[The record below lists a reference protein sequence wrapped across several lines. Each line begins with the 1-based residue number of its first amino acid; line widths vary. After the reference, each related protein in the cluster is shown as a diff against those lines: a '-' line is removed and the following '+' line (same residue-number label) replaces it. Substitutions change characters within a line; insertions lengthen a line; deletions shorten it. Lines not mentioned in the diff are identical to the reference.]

1 MKALL
6 DARALQPQMDGI
18 GRYAST
24 ICTKL
29 SSRRP
34 DWSFEVLVAPG
45 SSRHIAGGPNLAVSE
60 SPVARFGPDERR
72 RMTPAV
78 RTVSPAVIHNF
89 SVTGPVWRGIPG
101 SFTVHDLIV
110 IEVPGFFG
118 PSRIRNTLARK
129 WFSLLISRGVR
140 EASSIAVPTEWVR
153 QRLCERFPAATGKT
167 VVTYEGQDLFDP
179 RDGRP
184 AARGDFLLYIGNAR
198 PYKNL
203 PRLLRAYAALVAG
216 GSAPPLRMVV
226 KRDRALTLLER
237 EIETLGLREHID
249 LVSGVTD
256 DEMRKLYMTCRA
268 FVFPSIYEG
277 FGLPVLEAMACGC
290 PVLTSRG
297 TAVEEVA
304 GDGALLV
311 DPTSVDAIRS
321 GLEEICSRRDLREE
335 LSLRALSRA
344 SMFSWDASA
353 EITARM
359 LEDMA
364 GGRTRNL
371 IRT

>member
-1 MKALL
+1 MKTLM

-24 ICTKL
+24 ICMKL
-29 SSRRP
+29 STMRP
-34 DWSFEVLVAPG
+34 DWRFEVLVAPG
-45 SSRHIAGGPNLAVSE
+45 SSRHIRGGPNLSVSE
-60 SPVARFGPDERR
+60 SPVSRFGPDERR
-72 RMTPAV
+72 RMTPTV
-78 RTVSPAVIHNF
+78 RSAAPDVIHNF

-101 SFTVHDLIV
+101 SFTAHDLIV

-118 PSRIRNTLARK
+118 PSRIRNILARR
-129 WFSLLISRGVR
+129 WFRLLISRGVR
-140 EASSIAVPTEWVR
+140 EAASIAVPTEWVR
-153 QRLCERFPAATGKT
+153 QRLCERFPAAEGKT

-179 RDGRP
+179 HDYRP
-184 AARGDFLLYIGNAR
+184 SARGDFLLYIGNAR

-203 PRLLRAYAALVAG
+203 PRLLRAYAGLVEG
-216 GSAPPLRMVV
+216 GAAPMLLMVV
-226 KRDRALTLLER
+226 KKDRALALLER
-237 EIETLGLREHID
+237 EIETLGLRDRIN

-256 DEMRKLYMTCRA
+256 DEMRRLYRTCTA
-268 FVFPSIYEG
+268 FVFPSVYEG

-311 DPTSVDAIRS
+311 DPLSVDAIQK
-321 GLEEICSRRDLREE
+321 GLEEICSRPDLREE
-335 LSLRALSRA
+335 LSLKAVSRA
-344 SMFSWDASA
+344 SMFSWEASA

-359 LEDMA
+359 LEDMS
-364 GGRTRNL
+364 GGRTR
-371 IRT
+371 I